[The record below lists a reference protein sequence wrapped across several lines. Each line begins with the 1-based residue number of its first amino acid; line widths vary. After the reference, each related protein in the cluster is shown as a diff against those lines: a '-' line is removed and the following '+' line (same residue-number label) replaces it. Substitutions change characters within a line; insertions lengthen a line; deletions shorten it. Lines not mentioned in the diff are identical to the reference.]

1 MATHRVVLLT
11 SSRCYHNTWSRF
23 YSDDDSFQ
31 SFSTST
37 YKLHYL
43 HTATSYHFV
52 LLTSPMAESLR
63 FLLRQIHTGPFTD
76 WVIRNPL
83 VDLDS
88 NNGKGIDNEQFRK
101 SVEKLVLS
109 INV

>member
-1 MATHRVVLLT
+1 MDHTELPPCSPTAFGAL
-11 SSRCYHNTWSRF
+11 S
-23 YSDDDSFQ
+23 SDDDSFQ
-31 SFSTST
+31 SFSTSI